1 MADMHKLTAALLTAA
16 LATMA
21 SQAGAQTLT
30 GSRTSM
36 ERQHQVA
43 VSHGYV
49 FAKTASTVNK
59 LVEQGDLLRVQPTR
73 HFELHNV
80 SFPYAKAPVKLFIE
94 QLSAQYV
101 AACGEKLTVTSLTRP
116 LDRQPGNAADDS
128 VHPTG
133 MAVDLRIPPAGKCRS
148 WLERQLLSL
157 ESAEVLDVTRERNP
171 PHYHVA
177 VYPEPYR
184 QFAEATPGSGTGS
197 EYVVRR
203 GDTLSRIA
211 SITGASVA
219 QLKST
224 NGLRNDILQIGQK
237 LAVPASNSAV
247 VSRVSPSANAQ
258 IAAVSEVTHRVK
270 RGDTLWRIAKQYGTT
285 VNALSSENGLNGA
298 ALQIGQVLKVKA
310 GGSAL

>member
-1 MADMHKLTAALLTAA
+1 MHKLTVAILTAA

-21 SQAGAQTLT
+21 GQAGAQTLT
-30 GSRTSM
+30 GSRSSM
-36 ERQHQVA
+36 ERQYQVA

-49 FAKTASTVNK
+49 FAKSASTVNK
-59 LVEQGDLLRVQPTR
+59 LVEQGDLHRVQPTR

-94 QLSAQYV
+94 QLSARYV

-148 WLERQLLSL
+148 WLERELLSM
-157 ESAEVLDVTRERNP
+157 EAAEVLDVTRERNP

-184 QFAEATPGSGTGS
+184 QFAEATPGTGSDS

-219 QLKST
+219 QLKSA

-237 LAVPASNSAV
+237 LAVPAGNSAV
-247 VSRVSPSANAQ
+247 VSRVSQSANAQ
-258 IAAVSEVTHRVK
+258 VAAVSEVTHRVK

-285 VNALSSENGLNGA
+285 VDALNSQNRLNGST
-298 ALQIGQVLKVKA
+298 LQIGQVLKVKA
-310 GGSAL
+310 GGSSL

>member
-1 MADMHKLTAALLTAA
+1 MHKLTVALLTAA

-21 SQAGAQTLT
+21 GQAGAQTLT
-30 GSRTSM
+30 GSRSSM
-36 ERQHQVA
+36 ERQYQVA

-59 LVEQGDLLRVQPTR
+59 LVEQGDLLKVQPTR

-184 QFAEATPGSGTGS
+184 QFAEATPGTGTGS

-247 VSRVSPSANAQ
+247 VSRVSQSANAQ
-258 IAAVSEVTHRVK
+258 VAAVSEVTHRVK
-270 RGDTLWRIAKQYGTT
+270 RGDTLWRIARQYGTT
-285 VNALSSENGLNGA
+285 VDALSSENRLNGA

>member
-1 MADMHKLTAALLTAA
+1 MHKLTAALLTAC
-16 LATMA
+16 LATLA
-21 SQAGAQTLT
+21 TQAGAQTLT
-30 GSRTSM
+30 GSRSSM
-36 ERQHQVA
+36 ERQYQVA

-49 FAKTASTVNK
+49 FAKTSSTVNK
-59 LVEQGDLLRVQPTR
+59 LVEQGDLLKVQPSR

-94 QLSAQYV
+94 QLSSQYFT
-101 AACGEKLTVTSLTRP
+101 ACGEKLTVTSLTRP

-148 WLERQLLSL
+148 WLERTLLSL
-157 ESAEVLDVTRERNP
+157 ESAEVLDVTRERHP

-184 QFAEATPGSGTGS
+184 QFAEATPGAGTGS

-211 SITGASVA
+211 SITGANVA
-219 QLKST
+219 QLKT
-224 NGLRNDILQIGQK
+224 ANGLRGDVLQIGQK
-237 LAVPASNSAV
+237 LSVPTSNSAL
-247 VSRVSPSANAQ
+247 VSRVSPTANAQ

-285 VNALSSENGLNGA
+285 VNALSSQNSLNGD
-298 ALQIGQVLKVKA
+298 ALQIGQMLKVKS

>member
-1 MADMHKLTAALLTAA
+1 MHKLTVAILTAA
-16 LATMA
+16 LATVA

-30 GSRTSM
+30 GSRSSM
-36 ERQHQVA
+36 ERQYHVA

-59 LVEQGDLLRVQPTR
+59 LVEQGDLKRVQPTR

-94 QLSAQYV
+94 QLSARYV

-116 LDRQPGNAADDS
+116 LDRQPGNAAEDS

-148 WLERQLLSL
+148 WLERELLSL
-157 ESAEVLDVTRERNP
+157 EAAEVLDVTRERNP

-184 QFAEATPGSGTGS
+184 QFAEATPGTGSDS

-219 QLKST
+219 QLKAT

-247 VSRVSPSANAQ
+247 VSRVSQSANAQ
-258 IAAVSEVTHRVK
+258 VAAVSEVTHRVK

-285 VNALSSENGLNGA
+285 VDALSAENRLNGA

-310 GGSAL
+310 EGGSL

>member
-1 MADMHKLTAALLTAA
+1 MADMHKLTVALLTAA

-21 SQAGAQTLT
+21 GQAGAQTLT
-30 GSRTSM
+30 GSRSSM
-36 ERQHQVA
+36 ERQYQVA

-59 LVEQGDLLRVQPTR
+59 LVEQGDLLKVQPSR

-184 QFAEATPGSGTGS
+184 QFAEATPGTGTGS

-247 VSRVSPSANAQ
+247 VSRVSQSANAQ
-258 IAAVSEVTHRVK
+258 VAAVSEVTHRVK

-285 VNALSSENGLNGA
+285 VDALSSENRLNGA

>member
-1 MADMHKLTAALLTAA
+1 M
-16 LATMA
+16 
-21 SQAGAQTLT
+21 
-30 GSRTSM
+30 
-36 ERQHQVA
+36 
-43 VSHGYV
+43 
-49 FAKTASTVNK
+49 VNK

>member
-1 MADMHKLTAALLTAA
+1 MADMHKLTVALLTAA

-21 SQAGAQTLT
+21 GQAGAQTLT
-30 GSRTSM
+30 GSRSSM
-36 ERQHQVA
+36 ERQYQVA

-59 LVEQGDLLRVQPTR
+59 LVEQGDLLKVQPTR

-184 QFAEATPGSGTGS
+184 QFAEATPGTGTGS

-247 VSRVSPSANAQ
+247 VSRVSQSANAQ
-258 IAAVSEVTHRVK
+258 VAAVSEVTHRVK
-270 RGDTLWRIAKQYGTT
+270 RGDTLWRIARQYGTT
-285 VNALSSENGLNGA
+285 VDALSSENRLNGA

>member
-1 MADMHKLTAALLTAA
+1 MQKLTVALLTAC

-21 SQAGAQTLT
+21 THAGAQTLT
-30 GSRTSM
+30 GSRSSM
-36 ERQHQVA
+36 EKQYQVA

-59 LVEQGDLLRVQPTR
+59 LVEQGDLLKVNPTR

-94 QLSAQYV
+94 QLSARYV

-116 LDRQPGNAADDS
+116 LDRQPGNAAEDS

-148 WLERQLLSL
+148 WLERELLSL
-157 ESAEVLDVTRERNP
+157 EASEVLDVTRERNP

-184 QFAEATPGSGTGS
+184 QFAQAESGTGSDS

-219 QLKST
+219 QLKAT

-237 LAVPASNSAV
+237 LAVPAANTAV
-247 VSRVSPSANAQ
+247 VSRVNPGTNAQ
-258 IAAVSEVTHRVK
+258 VAAVTEVSHRVK
-270 RGDTLWRIAKQYGTT
+270 RGDTLWRIARQYGTT
-285 VNALSSENGLNGA
+285 VDALSAQNGLSSE
-298 ALQIGQVLKVKA
+298 ALQIGQVLKVKS
-310 GGSAL
+310 GTGSL

>member
-1 MADMHKLTAALLTAA
+1 MHKLTVALLTAA

-21 SQAGAQTLT
+21 GQAGAQTLT
-30 GSRTSM
+30 GSRSSM
-36 ERQHQVA
+36 ERQYQVA

-59 LVEQGDLLRVQPTR
+59 LVEQGDLLKVQPTR

-184 QFAEATPGSGTGS
+184 QFAEATPGTGTGS

-247 VSRVSPSANAQ
+247 VSRVSQSANAQ
-258 IAAVSEVTHRVK
+258 VAAVSEVTHSVK
-270 RGDTLWRIAKQYGTT
+270 RGDTLWRIARQYGTT
-285 VNALSSENGLNGA
+285 VDALSSENRLNGA

>member
-1 MADMHKLTAALLTAA
+1 MADMQKLTVVLLTAA

-30 GSRTSM
+30 GSRASM
-36 ERQHQVA
+36 ERQYQVA

-59 LVEQGDLLRVQPTR
+59 LVEQGDLQRVQPTR

-80 SFPYAKAPVKLFIE
+80 SFPYAKAPVKLFID
-94 QLSAQYV
+94 QISAQYF

-157 ESAEVLDVTRERNP
+157 EAAEVLDVTRERNP

-184 QFAEATPGSGTGS
+184 QFAEASPGTGTGS

-211 SITGASVA
+211 SITGASIA
-219 QLKST
+219 QLKAT

-237 LAVPASNSAV
+237 LAVPAGNSAV
-247 VSRVSPSANAQ
+247 VSRVSQTANAQ
-258 IAAVSEVTHRVK
+258 IASVSEVTHHVK
-270 RGDTLWRIAKQYGTT
+270 RGDTLWRIARQYGTT
-285 VNALSSENGLNGA
+285 VDALSAENRLRGA

-310 GGSAL
+310 SGNAL

>member
-1 MADMHKLTAALLTAA
+1 MHKLTVALLTAA
-16 LATMA
+16 LATVA

-30 GSRTSM
+30 GSRSSM
-36 ERQHQVA
+36 ERQYQVA

-59 LVEQGDLLRVQPTR
+59 LVEQGDLLKVQPSR

-101 AACGEKLTVTSLTRP
+101 TACGEKLTVTSLTRP

-184 QFAEATPGSGTGS
+184 QFAEATPGAGSGS

-237 LAVPASNSAV
+237 LAVPSSNSAV
-247 VSRVSPSANAQ
+247 VSRVSPTANAQ
-258 IAAVSEVTHRVK
+258 VASVSEVTHRVK

-285 VNALSSENGLNGA
+285 VDALSSENRINGA

>member
-1 MADMHKLTAALLTAA
+1 MHKLTVALLTAA

-21 SQAGAQTLT
+21 GQAGAQTLT
-30 GSRTSM
+30 GSRSSM
-36 ERQHQVA
+36 ERQYQVA

-59 LVEQGDLLRVQPTR
+59 LVEQGDLLKVQPTR

-184 QFAEATPGSGTGS
+184 QFAEATPGTGTGS

-247 VSRVSPSANAQ
+247 VSRVSQSANAQ
-258 IAAVSEVTHRVK
+258 VAAVSEVTHRVK

-285 VNALSSENGLNGA
+285 VDALSSENRLNGA

>member
-16 LATMA
+16 LVTMA

-30 GSRTSM
+30 GSRSSM
-36 ERQHQVA
+36 ERQYQVA

-59 LVEQGDLLRVQPTR
+59 LVEQGDLQRVQPTR

-80 SFPYAKAPVKLFIE
+80 SFPYAKAPVKLFID
-94 QLSAQYV
+94 QISAQYF

-184 QFAEATPGSGTGS
+184 QFAEASPGTGTGS

-224 NGLRNDILQIGQK
+224 NGLRNDVLQIGQK
-237 LAVPASNSAV
+237 LAVPAGNSAV
-247 VSRVSPSANAQ
+247 VSRVSASASAQ
-258 IAAVSEVTHRVK
+258 IASVSEVTYRVK

-285 VNALSSENGLNGA
+285 VDALSAENRLRGA

-310 GGSAL
+310 SGSAL

>member
-1 MADMHKLTAALLTAA
+1 MHKLTAALLTAA
-16 LATMA
+16 LVTMA

-30 GSRTSM
+30 GSRSSM
-36 ERQHQVA
+36 ERQYQVA

-59 LVEQGDLLRVQPTR
+59 LVEQGDLQRVQPTR

-80 SFPYAKAPVKLFIE
+80 SFPYAKAPVKLFID
-94 QLSAQYV
+94 QISAQYF

-184 QFAEATPGSGTGS
+184 QFAEASPGTGTGS

-224 NGLRNDILQIGQK
+224 NGLRNDVLQIGQK
-237 LAVPASNSAV
+237 LAVPAGNSAV
-247 VSRVSPSANAQ
+247 VSRVSASASAQ
-258 IAAVSEVTHRVK
+258 IASVSEVTYRVK

-285 VNALSSENGLNGA
+285 VDALSAENRLRGA

-310 GGSAL
+310 SGSAL